1 VLNVLVV
8 CTHNSARSI
17 LAEVLL
23 NHYGSPLLAA
33 QSAGSAPR
41 ENQAPNAIGLQV
53 LREHGHDTQTLR
65 SKCWD
70 VFAAKGATPI
80 DLVITV
86 CDSAAGEV
94 CPLFTGAPLK
104 VHWGYADPSAG
115 SGTDEQKR
123 VAFRTTYDAL
133 ARRIQ
138 AFVTLAKNAENANEL
153 QTAALAVKGVE

>member
-1 VLNVLVV
+1 MFHVLVV

-41 ENQAPNAIGLQV
+41 ENQAPNSIGLQV
-53 LREHGHDTQTLR
+53 LREHGHDTESLR

-70 VFAAKGATPI
+70 VFAANGATPI

-94 CPLFTGAPLK
+94 CPLFTGSPLK
-104 VHWGYADPSAG
+104 VHWGYPDPSAG
-115 SGTDEQKR
+115 SGSDEQKLM
-123 VAFRTTYDAL
+123 AFRNTYSAL

-138 AFVTLAKNAENANEL
+138 AFVALAKEAKNANDL
-153 QTAALAVKGVE
+153 QAAALSVNGVE

>member
-1 VLNVLVV
+1 MFRVLVV

-41 ENQAPNAIGLQV
+41 ANQAPNPIGLQV
-53 LREHGHDTQTLR
+53 LRENGHDTQTLL
-65 SKCWD
+65 SKSWD
-70 VFAAKGATPI
+70 VFAAKDAAPI

-94 CPLFTGAPLK
+94 CPLFIGSPLK

-115 SGTDEQKR
+115 FGTDEQKLA
-123 VAFRTTYDAL
+123 AFRETYDAL
-133 ARRIQ
+133 TRRIQ
-138 AFVTLAKNAENANEL
+138 AFVALATAAKNANDL
-153 QTAALAVKGVE
+153 QAAALTVMSVE